1 MAMKMM
7 KAVSLENELDR
18 PILCPECEG
27 VMVYRGLGEYR
38 CEECG
43 GISYDNYG
51 KVRNYL
57 EKHGGANVGEISDET
72 GVSHKAIRE
81 MIKENRFE
89 VIESRAGYIVCEMC
103 GVDIKS
109 GRLCHKCEE
118 LYHKQVEEQT
128 RAERKKGKGYADGQ
142 TGEEGSKR
150 YTRQR

>member
-57 EKHGGANVGEISDET
+57 
-72 GVSHKAIRE
+72 
-81 MIKENRFE
+81 
-89 VIESRAGYIVCEMC
+89 
-103 GVDIKS
+103 KS
-109 GRLCHKCEE
+109 TEAPMWARSL
-118 LYHKQVEEQT
+118 
-128 RAERKKGKGYADGQ
+128 
-142 TGEEGSKR
+142 
-150 YTRQR
+150 TRQVFPIRLSVR